1 MSFARSTKLLAFILV
16 LSVALTGCKSAEER
30 AEEHYQN
37 GVALLAEGDVD
48 RAIVELRNVFQL
60 DGSHQEARR
69 LLATTFI
76 EQGNKRGAYRQ
87 LLRLAEQYPDDL
99 EARVLMGEIA
109 FEENNW
115 QEVERHGT
123 KAGELAPEDPRVK
136 ALTLARQYRAAALDG
151 SEPDRREAT
160 RLAEA
165 ALVELPDNVILR
177 NLMIDAALRDGDY
190 DKALADID
198 WMLERQPESELY
210 WGQRLNVLAQQ
221 GDMDGV
227 EVQLAELITRF
238 PENDDYKRD
247 LIRLFMAR
255 GAPEKAEA
263 YLRERAE
270 ETGEDGAR
278 VDLIRFVSEV
288 RGRDAA
294 RTEIEAAII
303 AAEDKTTFQVMAAA
317 MDFEDGET
325 ARAIAALESVLQG
338 AEPSEKTRAVKV
350 ALAQMLEATGNAVG
364 ARARVE
370 EVLAEDSTYAE
381 ALKMRAVW
389 LIEADD
395 TDGAVSALRTAL
407 ESAPEDAQAMTL
419 MAQAYSRAGRTE
431 LARDFLALAVEA
443 SGSAPAE
450 TVRYAQLLI
459 QEERYAPA
467 EDILLPALRLTP
479 QDPSLLVTTGE
490 LYLAMEDFGRL
501 EQVVR
506 ALRELGTVESTEAAN
521 NLEAEKINRRSGTEE
536 AMSYIESLATA
547 EDATLSSKFSLV
559 RARIATGDL
568 AGALE
573 LAQQIEAEEPQSD
586 TVKAL
591 VATAQTVNGN
601 FEAAEE
607 IYRGLLEEDP
617 ARPALW
623 LEMSRLQTRMG
634 DRDASVEAIEM
645 GLAASPGAEN
655 LLWAKASVLEQA
667 GEIESAIAIYED
679 LYEANSAS
687 PIIANNLASLM
698 ATYREDQES
707 LERARVIARRFRDT
721 EVPALQDTY
730 GWIAHRSGE
739 TGEALPYLESAAEGL
754 PNDPIVQYHL
764 GQIYLTLGR
773 SDEALAQFRRAVEV
787 AGPADTRPQI
797 ADAKAQI
804 QTLQNQAQAAPKN

>member
-1 MSFARSTKLLAFILV
+1 MSFARSSKLLALTLV
-16 LSVALTGCKSAEER
+16 LSLVLTGCKSAEER

-37 GVALLAEGDVD
+37 GIALLAEGDVD

-69 LLATTFI
+69 LLAATLI
-76 EQGNKRGAYRQ
+76 GQDNKRGAYRQ
-87 LLRLAEQYPDDL
+87 LLRLVEQYPDDL
-99 EARVLMGEIA
+99 EALVQMSEIA

-115 QEVERHGT
+115 QEVERHGA
-123 KAGELAPEDPRVK
+123 KAQELAPEDPRVQ
-136 ALTLARQYRAAALDG
+136 AITLARQYRAAALDG
-151 SEPDRREAT
+151 NEPDRREAARQT
-160 RLAEA
+160 EA
-165 ALVELPDNVILR
+165 ALVDLPDNVILR
-177 NLMIDAALRDGDY
+177 NLMIDAALRDGEY
-190 DKALADID
+190 DKALTDID
-198 WMLERQPESELY
+198 WMLERQPENELY
-210 WGQRLNVLAQQ
+210 WGQRLNVLVRQ

-227 EVQLAELITRF
+227 EAQLGELITRF

-255 GAPEKAEA
+255 GTPEKAEA
-263 YLRERAE
+263 YLRERVAA
-270 ETGEDGAR
+270 TGEDGAR
-278 VDLIRFVSEV
+278 ADLIRFVSEV
-288 RGRDAA
+288 RGREAA
-294 RTEIEAAII
+294 RAEIETAI
-303 AAEDKTTFQVMAAA
+303 AEATDKATFQVMAAA
-317 MDFEDGET
+317 MNFEEGNT
-325 ARAIAALESVLQG
+325 AQAIAALEAVLQG
-338 AEPSEKTRAVKV
+338 AEPSEKMRAVKV
-350 ALAQMLEATGNAVG
+350 TLAQMLEATGNVVG

-370 EVLAEDSTYAE
+370 EVLAEDATNAE
-381 ALKMRAVW
+381 ALKMRAGW

-395 TDGAVSALRTAL
+395 TDGAVAALRTAL
-407 ESAPEDAQAMTL
+407 ETAPEDSQAMTL

-443 SGSAPAE
+443 SGNAPAE
-450 TVRYAQLLI
+450 TVRYAQVLI

-467 EDILLPALRLTP
+467 EDILLPALRLAP
-479 QDPSLLVTTGE
+479 QNQQLLITTGQ
-490 LYLAMEDFGRL
+490 LYLEMDDLGRL

-506 ALRELGTVESTEAAN
+506 ALRELGTEESTQAAN
-521 NLEAEKINRRSGTEE
+521 SLEAERINRRSGAEE
-536 AMSYIESLATA
+536 AIGYIESLATA

-573 LAQQIEAEEPQSD
+573 LAQQIEAEEPQND
-586 TVKAL
+586 NVKAL
-591 VATAQTVNGN
+591 VAATQAVNGN
-601 FEAAEE
+601 LDAAEG
-607 IYRGLLEEDP
+607 IYRDLLDKDP

-623 LEMSRLQTRMG
+623 LEMSRLQTRKG
-634 DRDASVEAIEM
+634 DRDASVEAIEL

-679 LYEANSAS
+679 LYERNSAS

-698 ATYREDQES
+698 ATYREDEES
-707 LERARVIARRFRDT
+707 LSRARVIARRFRDA

-739 TGEALPYLESAAEGL
+739 TEEALPYLESAAEGL

-764 GQIYLTLGR
+764 AQVYLALGR
-773 SDEALAQFRRAVEV
+773 TEEALGQFRRAVEV

-797 ADAKAQI
+797 ADAKAQV
-804 QTLQNQAQAAPKN
+804 QTLQNQPPPAPEN